1 MTFDLRTV
9 RVLYEQLHALRVQV
23 EELRPEDADKPGAPG
38 SGITVLV
45 PKFNS
50 FLPRARAILSDEP
63 PLLESVAEVQPV
75 KQFDEHI
82 FAAHHKVA
90 KQEILFGINMVL
102 QALAPLL
109 VPGAGGSS
117 AVTVER
123 EGLFVAG
130 QHFDALQLAIQVL
143 SRAKRNIAIIDA
155 YIDHR
160 LLQLLATKHESVG
173 VRILTGTRSLPPDIP
188 TLAGAFN
195 KQYGQKGALSVRT
208 SNAFHDRFL
217 IIDDG
222 DYYHFG
228 ASLKDAGSRGFM
240 FSRIEEPLV
249 IEMLRKSFEEEWLRA
264 QVVV

>member
-1 MTFDLRTV
+1 MTSDLRTI
-9 RVLYEQLHALRVQV
+9 RVLYEQLHVLRAQV
-23 EELRPEDADKPGAPG
+23 EALKPEEADKPGAPG
-38 SGITVLV
+38 SGVTVLI

-50 FLPRARAILSDEP
+50 FLPRARAILSNEP
-63 PLLESVAEVQPV
+63 TLLESVAEVQPV

-82 FAAHHKVA
+82 RAAYHKMA
-90 KQEILFGINMVL
+90 KQDILFGTNILL

-109 VPGAGGSS
+109 VQGAGASS

-130 QHFDALQLAIQVL
+130 QHFDALQLAVQVF
-143 SRAKRNIAIIDA
+143 SRAKQDIVIIDA

-160 LLQLLATKHESVG
+160 LLQLLAMKHEAVRA
-173 VRILTGTRSLPPDIP
+173 RILTSTRSLPPDIP

-217 IIDDG
+217 IIDDS

-228 ASLKDAGSRGFM
+228 ASLKDAGTRGFM
-240 FSRIEEPLV
+240 FSRIEEPPV
-249 IEMLRKSFEEEWLRA
+249 IDMLRRSFEEEWLRA
-264 QVVV
+264 QAVV